1 MKVQKR
7 PKKEKNLKSEPGL
20 WKHLVAL
27 ILEFLSC

>member
-7 PKKEKNLKSEPGL
+7 PKKEKYLKSEPGF
-20 WKHLVAL
+20 WRHLVTL